1 MSCKWCILTCFRSL
15 VLTGMLAKIKPL
27 PERKFQAETDDYD
40 RTSAELSGSAASEV
54 DRGHVR
60 RGR

>member
-1 MSCKWCILTCFRSL
+1 MSCNWCILACFCSL

-27 PERKFQAETDDYD
+27 PERKFQAETDGYH
-40 RTSAELSGSAASEV
+40 RTSADASGSAASDV
-54 DRGHVR
+54 DRRHVS

>member
-1 MSCKWCILTCFRSL
+1 MAYKWCILTCFRSL

-27 PERKFQAETDDYD
+27 PERKFQAEADEYH
-40 RTSAELSGSAASEV
+40 RTSADVSGNASSDVE
-54 DRGHVR
+54 RGHVG

>member
-1 MSCKWCILTCFRSL
+1 MACKWCILTCFCSL

-27 PERKFQAETDDYD
+27 PERKFQAEADEYH
-40 RTSAELSGSAASEV
+40 RTSADLNGNASSDVE
-54 DRGHVR
+54 RGHVG

>member
-1 MSCKWCILTCFRSL
+1 MTYKRCILTCFCSL

-27 PERKFQAETDDYD
+27 PERKFQAETDEYHPK
-40 RTSAELSGSAASEV
+40 SADVSGNVSADVE
-54 DRGHVR
+54 RGHVG